1 MLAVSSSQ
9 QSHVKTQHSI
19 EEYHSS
25 RYVVV
30 VIVINLPI
38 ISYKNYVY
46 ASYAIILIF
55 STNFLRDHVI
65 AL

>member
-38 ISYKNYVY
+38 ISYNYVY

-55 STNFLRDHVI
+55 STNFLKDVI